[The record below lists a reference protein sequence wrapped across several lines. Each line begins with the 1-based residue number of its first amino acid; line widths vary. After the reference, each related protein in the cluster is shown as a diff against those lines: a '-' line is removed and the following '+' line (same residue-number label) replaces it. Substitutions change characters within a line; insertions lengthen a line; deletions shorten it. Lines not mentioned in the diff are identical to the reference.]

1 MSFKSFSIVRLLTTC
16 LVSCLFSLTLVCTPI
31 SASGWNAVP
40 LDLNATTEL
49 GGLEAGQSLGLRIEV
64 PSAGKLTILATTPI
78 DSAAPALGLSTDCEP
93 GRTGSARV
101 KNRSLRRI
109 SMAVGAGSHLFK
121 VASQDLRSPLPRVK
135 IRTIFTASIEG
146 EEDPGEVEVDPDP
159 FHGPIPC
166 HGIEGEEDPGEVE
179 VDPDPFQQPHTS
191 RKQLLGGCHGIEG
204 EEDPGEVEVDPDPF
218 HQGTSRD
225 RLTSTCHSIEG
236 EEDPGEVEVDPDP
249 FHGEDQGSIGR
260 KWILPE
266 TSSSQLWMVSIDS
279 AGRWTE
285 LYDQRGQRLEVSDDG
300 IKRLLLPG
308 TYFVKTEEGSDFRT
322 GDAPSLQASP
332 W

>member
-1 MSFKSFSIVRLLTTC
+1 MSFKSFSFVRLFLA
-16 LVSCLFSLTLVCTPI
+16 CLFSCLCTLTLVCAPI
-31 SASGWNAVP
+31 SAAGWNVIP

-49 GGLEAGQSLGLRIEV
+49 GGLEAGQSLDLRVEV
-64 PSAGKLTILATTPI
+64 PSAGMLTILATTPI
-78 DSAAPALGLSTDCEP
+78 GSAAPALGLGTDCEP
-93 GRTGSARV
+93 GRTGSV
-101 KNRSLRRI
+101 QVENRSLRRI
-109 SMAVGAGSHLFK
+109 SLAVGAGSHLLK

-135 IRTIFTASIEG
+135 VRTIFTASIEG

-159 FHGPIPC
+159 VHGPNPC

-179 VDPDPFQQPHTS
+179 VDPDPFQQPHTA

-218 HQGTSRD
+218 QQGSSRD

-249 FHGEDQGSIGR
+249 FHGGEPALIGH

-266 TSSSQLWMVSIDS
+266 TDSSRLWMISIDT
-279 AGRWTE
+279 AGRWAE
-285 LYDQRGQRLEVSDDG
+285 LYDQRGQRLAVSDTG
-300 IKRLLLPG
+300 FERLLLPG
-308 TYFVKTEEGSDFRT
+308 TYFVTTEGNDLREGR
-322 GDAPSLQASP
+322 GPAVQASP